1 MQQRILS
8 IDFLRGLTIFLMI
21 VVNNPGSW
29 GTWDSEN
36 AVWVNH
42 LFLPLSHA
50 AWHGA
55 TSTDMIFPF
64 FIFIMG
70 CSIAFALGKK
80 KETQPKNQLILTV
93 IKRGALI
100 FLLGFL
106 KDNFPFVY
114 FNIEG
119 ELLLKEFGAYR
130 IMGVLQRLGIVFM
143 LTGSLFLLTN
153 WKQQLYIAVA
163 ILLAYWG
170 IIHIEISGAFV
181 KDLNKQGFYNFGT
194 YLDHLILG
202 GRHFWINNWEPEGLL
217 GTFTTSVS
225 TCLIGVLSGQW
236 IMSDKTLL
244 EKISG
249 LFAIGGVLVVLGLF
263 WDFALPINKG
273 LWTSSYVVYAGGIA
287 MLCTAFS
294 LWIIDYLQFTKFTT
308 PAIKFGSNA
317 LTAYLLSELVSNLV
331 HFIPLNGGS
340 ISSIMADF
348 ILSIFTK
355 TPYMLII
362 ENHPDLIY
370 AKIASHIYAII
381 WIIPFYLLLSW
392 MYKKKIFI
400 KV

>member
-29 GTWDSEN
+29 GAWDNENSE
-36 AVWVNH
+36 WINH

-80 KETQPKNQLILTV
+80 KETQAKNQLIRTV
-93 IKRGALI
+93 VKRGALI

-114 FNIEG
+114 FNPEG
-119 ELLLKEFGAYR
+119 ELLLKEFASYR
-130 IMGVLQRLGIVFM
+130 IMGVLQRLGLVFM
-143 LTGSLFLLTN
+143 LTGTLFLFTN
-153 WKQQLYIAVA
+153 WKQQLYVAVG
-163 ILLAYWG
+163 ILLVYWG
-170 IIHIEISGAFV
+170 IIHIEITGEFI
-181 KDLNKQGFYNFGT
+181 KDLNREGLFNFGT

-202 GRHFWINNWEPEGLL
+202 ESHLWRNGWEPEGLL
-217 GTFTTSVS
+217 GTVTTSVA

-236 IMSDKTLL
+236 IVSDKTLL

-263 WDFALPINKG
+263 WNLALPINKG
-273 LWTSSYVVYAGGIA
+273 LWTSSYVLYSGGIA

-294 LWIIDYLQFTKFTT
+294 LWIIDYLQFTKFTA

-331 HFIPLNGGS
+331 HFIPVKGTSVSGL
-340 ISSIMADF
+340 IADS
-348 ILSIFTK
+348 ILSIFTS
-355 TPYMLII
+355 TPYHEIYA
-362 ENHPDLIY
+362 NHPDLIW
-370 AKIASHIYAII
+370 AKIASHIYAIV
-381 WIIPFYLLLSW
+381 WIIPFYILLSW